1 MVTTV
6 ADREGAL
13 HYLPEY
19 ELACIASVN
28 NVPDENGGDG
38 TVTSNNE
45 PLSRGFGRS
54 RLYTRINIQCENY
67 SEYV

>member
-1 MVTTV
+1 MVMTV
-6 ADREGAL
+6 ADREGTL

-38 TVTSNNE
+38 TVTSTTE

-54 RLYTRINIQCENY
+54 RLYTRINNQCENH
-67 SEYV
+67 SGYV